1 MRGGGAVIRGGGGGG
16 AIRVT
21 WGCGRAAG
29 GGAARL
35 ISGLIC
41 GCGAGRIAGV
51 TGPDCVTG
59 GVSFSCTAGFAAG
72 CTLACDGEGG
82 ASLVAPGFAGAVLA
96 VFAGLA
102 VVACSG
108 TLGCPAVGVV
118 VWGVSLVLAGC
129 ETPGLATPGVEVS
142 AGLLGVAVFEPG
154 P

>member
-1 MRGGGAVIRGGGGGG
+1 M
-16 AIRVT
+16 
-21 WGCGRAAG
+21 
-29 GGAARL
+29 
-35 ISGLIC
+35 
-41 GCGAGRIAGV
+41 
-51 TGPDCVTG
+51 
-59 GVSFSCTAGFAAG
+59 
-72 CTLACDGEGG
+72 
-82 ASLVAPGFAGAVLA
+82 VAPGFAGAVLA